1 MVRSAQAIHHEDE
14 RCGPAAARAF
24 NRDIVSAASPDTSPT
39 HPGAMSLAPD
49 AGAGHALA
57 SRSKCHKI
65 RGLAWDDR
73 LLHATAFN
81 RRHPMMEVA

>member
-1 MVRSAQAIHHEDE
+1 MSGAALLPPEPSPGHRERRFAGHLTNAPRGDE
-14 RCGPAAARAF
+14 
-24 NRDIVSAASPDTSPT
+24 S
-39 HPGAMSLAPD
+39 GAD